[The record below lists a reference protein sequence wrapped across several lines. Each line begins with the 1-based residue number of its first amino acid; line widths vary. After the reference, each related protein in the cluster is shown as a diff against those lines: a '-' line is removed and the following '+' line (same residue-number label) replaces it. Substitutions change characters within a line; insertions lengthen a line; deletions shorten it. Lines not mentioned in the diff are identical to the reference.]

1 MDREDLGFQFG
12 RILRHL
18 IEAERPLLAAH
29 DLSMWGYI
37 ALTHLA
43 ASPVDTQLELAR
55 AIGYDKTRLVALL
68 DELQA
73 AGLVRREPD
82 PDDRRARTVH
92 LTNAGRRRHADAQRD
107 IREMEEAMLTDLSSR
122 ERSAL
127 LAALGRLAGP
137 PA

>member
-12 RILRHL
+12 RILRRI
-18 IEAERPLLAAH
+18 IEAERPLLTAH

-43 ASPVDTQLELAR
+43 ESPVHTQLELAR

-73 AGLVRREPD
+73 AGLVRREAD
-82 PDDRRARTVH
+82 PDDRRARIVH
-92 LTNAGRRRHADAQRD
+92 LTEAGRRRHASARRD

-122 ERSAL
+122 ERAAL

-137 PA
+137 SA